1 MGLKKQHP
9 PTVDGAPDWQSR
21 TYSPLPTVSA
31 WASFPCFSINPSKKG
46 TSFLCKMLDTCT

>member
-9 PTVDGAPDWQSR
+9 PTVDGAPEWQSR

-31 WASFPCFSINPSKKG
+31 WA
-46 TSFLCKMLDTCT
+46 